1 MTHRAMFVSREH
13 HEDNLV
19 RECLEQSGFSLD
31 HHDYRSETA
40 IHDGELGSYSLL
52 VMDAEAP
59 SRALERLIARA
70 LDRIPAILLVGGHVQ
85 QARFGNLVREGKAI
99 FVRRPL
105 DLGYLG
111 ELLGDIYQDA
121 EATSRRTQRRQKP
134 VALDQFGPIYGSSPA
149 MRRMYLFLRKA
160 AASDAVL
167 CIHGESGAGKELV
180 AEAVHA
186 YSPRHNEPFEAVN
199 CAAIPAELVES
210 ELFGHEKGSFSGAI
224 ADHAGIFER
233 VGSGTL
239 LLDEITEMPQSMQ
252 VKLLRVLETGRY
264 RRVGGETD
272 QTWQARIMAATNR
285 NPMEAVREGR
295 LREDLYYRISQLE
308 VRVPPLR
315 ERGRDIIELSRLFV
329 DRFNR
334 EHDRRMRFTPAAERR
349 LSEYHWPG
357 NVRQL
362 WNVIQKACTTNRG
375 TVDVDG
381 LPLQLEATTPEP
393 APADGVVIAAGT
405 TLAEAERL
413 LIESSLSSHGGDKQ
427 AAASALGISLRTLY
441 SRLQAYRQAE
451 KDQPAPGGVR

>member
-1 MTHRAMFVSREH
+1 MFVSREH
-13 HEDNLV
+13 AEDVLI
-19 RECLEQSGFSLD
+19 RDSLKASGFRLS
-31 HHDYRSETA
+31 HYDYRSQQATREGDLTGYA
-40 IHDGELGSYSLL
+40 LL

-59 SRALERLIARA
+59 SRALERLIERA
-70 LDRIPAILLVGGHVQ
+70 LDTVPAILLVGGHVQ
-85 QARFGNLVREGKAI
+85 QARFGNLVRAGKAI

-105 DLGYLG
+105 DLDYLG

-121 EATSRRTQRRQKP
+121 EADSRRGKRRQKP

-186 YSPRHNEPFEAVN
+186 YSPRHNEPFEAIN
-199 CAAIPAELVES
+199 CAAIPADLVES

-224 ADHAGIFER
+224 ADHAGVFER
-233 VGSGTL
+233 VESGTL
-239 LLDEITEMPQSMQ
+239 LLDEITEMPKSMQ

-264 RRVGGETD
+264 RRVGGESD
-272 QTWQARIMAATNR
+272 QAWHARIIAATNR

-334 EHDRRMRFTPAAERR
+334 DHDRRLRFTAAAERR
-349 LSEYHWPG
+349 LADYGWPG

-362 WNVIQKACTTNRG
+362 WNVIQKACTTNREV
-375 TVDVDG
+375 VDVDG
-381 LPLQLEATTPEP
+381 LPLNVAPTAEVDTPQRSIAI
-393 APADGVVIAAGT
+393 APGTSLAA
-405 TLAEAERL
+405 AERS
-413 LIESSLSSHGGDKQ
+413 LIEASLSHFEGNKPAT
-427 AAASALGISLRTLY
+427 AAALGISLRTLY
-441 SRLQAYRQAE
+441 ARLNAYRQDSPQGQE
-451 KDQPAPGGVR
+451 MTS